1 MTRPTVWNVPRSL
14 SLVTVAGLMST
25 QTTLTHAGSRLPVA
39 IECRAVAIIRAK
51 PTSRTDS
58 RISAWAWTA
67 SVMTSGKRAV
77 VADRA
82 GEDDVDAV
90 LDALVHDPRA

>member
-1 MTRPTVWNVPRSL
+1 MVWNVPRSL

-39 IECRAVAIIRAK
+39 IECSAVAISSAK
-51 PTSRTDS
+51 PTSRIACAHPVLGHERVGDHL
-58 RISAWAWTA
+58 
-67 SVMTSGKRAV
+67 GQRAV

-82 GEDDVDAV
+82 GQDEVDA
-90 LDALVHDPRA
+90 RA